1 MSQSNLILKAE
12 NLKQH
17 YQVKQGLFKPDAV
30 VKAVDGV
37 SFTLEKGK
45 TLAVVGES
53 GCGKSTLGRMLTM
66 IETPTEGRLAC
77 EGEDLLTLTKA
88 AQQTLRQKIQIIF
101 QNPYGSLNPRKKVG
115 DILEEPLVIN
125 SPLNKAERKRK
136 ALAMMEKVGLK
147 TEHYD
152 RYPHMFSGGQRQRIA
167 IARGLMLDPQVIV
180 ADEPVSALD
189 VSVQAQVLNLMMDL
203 QNEFGLSYVFISHDL
218 SVVEHIADDVM
229 VMYLG
234 KVVEQG
240 SAKQLFETPRHP
252 YTQALLSSTP
262 QLSPDKRRK
271 RIKLEG
277 ELPSPLNPP
286 SGCAFHGRCQYA
298 NERCKQETPV
308 LRSEENGQLIA
319 CHGVEEGRIEA
330 LVAGA
335 A

>member
-1 MSQSNLILKAE
+1 MSESLILNAAD
-12 NLKQH
+12 LKQH
-17 YQVKQGLFKPDAV
+17 YQVKQGLFKPDAT
-30 VKAVDGV
+30 VKAVDGI

-66 IETPTEGRLAC
+66 IETPTS
-77 EGEDLLTLTKA
+77 GELNFRGNDLLTLSK
-88 AQQTLRQKIQIIF
+88 AQQTQLRQKIQIIF
-101 QNPYGSLNPRKKVG
+101 QNPYGSLNPRKKIG

-125 SPLNKAERKRK
+125 TQMGKAERKAK
-136 ALAMMEKVGLK
+136 ALAMMEKVGLRP
-147 TEHYD
+147 EHYD

-167 IARGLMLDPQVIV
+167 IARGLMLDPEVIV

-203 QNEFGLSYVFISHDL
+203 QQEMGLSYVFISHDL
-218 SVVEHIADDVM
+218 SVVEHIADEVM

-234 KVVEQG
+234 KVVEHG
-240 SAKQLFETPRHP
+240 RSEDVFAHPKHP

-262 QLSPDKRRK
+262 QLSSEKRRQ
-271 RIKLEG
+271 RIKLKG

-298 NERCKQETPV
+298 NDRCRQEAPV
-308 LRSEENGQLIA
+308 LNDTARHADPAHLIA
-319 CHGVEEGRIEA
+319 CHAVEEQRLDLFE
-330 LVAGA
+330 
-335 A
+335 

>member
-101 QNPYGSLNPRKKVG
+101 QNPYGSLNPRKKIG

-125 SPLNKAERKRK
+125 TPLNKAERKRK

-262 QLSPDKRRK
+262 QLSPEKRRK

-286 SGCAFHGRCQYA
+286 SGCAFHGRCQFA

-308 LRSEENGQLIA
+308 LRREASGQLIA
-319 CHGVEEGRIEA
+319 CHGVEEGRVEA